1 MWEKLVMRKT
11 RYLLFVLSV
20 VVFSAVRAQTFDTL
34 RVQGALFATP
44 FDTEPRYVDTLM
56 LVLSEPRAGTAGPIP
71 EIIRKYADLM
81 GVAPTALK
89 DEKIYRFVDHW
100 LGTPYRYGGETKRGI
115 DCSALTRAL
124 HTEVSQVLLPRSSR
138 AMYASEMIESFRET
152 DFSKLREGD
161 LLFFRS
167 RGRINH
173 VAVYLCEGKFLSAN
187 RSRGVQISDLN
198 DPYWRKRFY
207 SVGRLKDRQDEFPPQ
222 QPDENG
228 GSGQGGK

>member
-1 MWEKLVMRKT
+1 MKKT

-20 VVFSAVRAQTFDTL
+20 VVFSMARAQTFDTL

-44 FDTEPRYVDTLM
+44 FDTEPRYVDTLI
-56 LVLSEPRAGTAGPIP
+56 LVLSEPRAEVPGPIP

-81 GVAPTALK
+81 GVEPTALK
-89 DEKIYRFVDHW
+89 DEKIYLFVDNW
-100 LGTPYRYGGETKRGI
+100 LGTPYRYGGQTKRGI

-138 AMYASEMIESFRET
+138 AMYASEMIRSFRET

-173 VAVYLCEGKFLSAN
+173 VAVYLCDGKFLSAN

-207 SVGRLKDRQDEFPPQ
+207 SVGRLKDRQDE
-222 QPDENG
+222 
-228 GSGQGGK
+228 SAATGQDTDGASVQ